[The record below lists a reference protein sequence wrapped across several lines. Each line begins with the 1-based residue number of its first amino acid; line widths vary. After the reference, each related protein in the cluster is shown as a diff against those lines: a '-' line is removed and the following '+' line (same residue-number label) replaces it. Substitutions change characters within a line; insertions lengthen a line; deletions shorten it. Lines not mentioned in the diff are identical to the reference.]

1 MTRECPARHEGGNVM
16 AIVRLG
22 TGSRATGLRLGQLVD
37 LLRSFPAQARLAL
50 GVGGVAW
57 ATAAGIVGLI
67 CFGVSFAQVALSL
80 HVTEVEHRQQNAA
93 EILALDQATRKL
105 LRTVH
110 LMSYGERQPAE
121 VQVSL
126 QNAWPQFV
134 SALATV
140 CDRLDGGA
148 VRAERMRLA
157 CATGSAMRDIL
168 APEIEAFDPPN
179 RLINPS
185 EIGKVIAL
193 VGNFN
198 NLSTGVAHDANA
210 LVGRMVENYRTAL
223 FVLTLSTAG
232 FAGAGLILILL
243 VGRASMRHFEQS
255 RQATAAARQAGEARD
270 MLQET
275 IDALPAGVV
284 LYDQQERLVMFNTAA
299 LAASP
304 LLKRPNI
311 IGITYEEL
319 ARETGKLSEEF
330 GAPLVNTPDEW
341 IERFRS
347 KGARRMRQS
356 VEGRWFEW
364 SEKLTASGR
373 TVGLRVDVTELKIH
387 ELEIERTRDLLQ
399 ETIDTLPAGVVVYDK
414 DERLVMFNKV
424 AASVSACL
432 ALPGAIGKTYAEL
445 AYDDAR
451 LNEAAGIDFGES
463 PEQWIARFR
472 SKGTPHLRQVP
483 DGRWIEWLEKATQ
496 DGGTVGLRVDITEIK
511 THELEIERTR
521 DLLQETINALP
532 AGVVLYDKD
541 ERLVMFNKAAASIAP
556 SLTLPGAVGKTYAE
570 LAYETVR
577 RNEVAGIT
585 SDESPEQWIARFRSK
600 GDRHLRPAPG
610 GRWIEWLEK
619 ATQDGGTVGLRVD
632 VTERKTRELELERAH
647 AEYQSLVDSMS
658 DMVYALDP
666 TGVFTFVSA
675 SSADLLGVPAA
686 QLIGARFGDFVV
698 PEDMDRANTSARA
711 HLQSSDNAV
720 RQLQLRMKRADGAVH
735 HFEFRYRRPPL
746 HDNGNVATVGVM
758 RDISERVEF
767 ARQLEKQMA
776 EVEHA
781 RAEYQALVDSLSDA
795 VYALNV
801 KGVFT
806 FASAAAAEFLGVPAD
821 RLIGTRFL
829 DYVAPDDIDQAAVAG
844 RSLVK
849 SSSRAVHQMQ
859 IRMMTANRAI
869 RHVEVR
875 YRKPVGGVTRGA
887 AQIGVIRDVEDRVQL
902 TRRLDAE
909 MARLR
914 SIVESS
920 GAMIVLVDRTLDV
933 VMINSEFTAV
943 TGLTREDAVGRP
955 LKQVADWPLDAAA
968 LGGWLSGPS
977 GLDRAKPTRFAT
989 QMRDRQGRQRLIAV
1003 TATPVADERGRVN
1016 NIVFLG
1022 VDDTERRE
1030 TEEALFDAERLA
1042 TVGEMAATVAHE
1054 IAQPLQVINVACASM
1069 QDDLAD
1075 TAERG
1080 IALDR
1085 EFVEQKIDRIG
1096 SQVERAGRIIS
1107 ELRAFVRGT
1116 SLEMPGRFDP
1126 AVAVRSAVDLT
1137 QHAVRAAGVALQV
1150 SVASDL
1156 PTLVGHVG
1164 KLEQV
1169 LVNLINNACDA
1180 GGRSIE
1186 VSAATLYRDGAFFV
1200 RISVEDDGPGIAAN
1214 VLPRLFESFVTTK
1227 ARGKGTGLGLRI
1239 CRRIVEE
1246 MGGSIAA
1253 ANRAER
1259 GARFEILL
1267 PEAPAG
1273 E

>member
-1 MTRECPARHEGGNVM
+1 M
-16 AIVRLG
+16 AIVRPSAG
-22 TGSRATGLRLGQLVD
+22 PQAMEPRQLVD
-37 LLRSFPAQARLAL
+37 LIRSVPAQARLAL
-50 GVGGVAW
+50 GVYGVAW

-67 CFGVSFAQVALSL
+67 CFGVSFAQVTLAL
-80 HVTEVEHRQQNAA
+80 HATEVEHRQQNAA
-93 EILALDQATRKL
+93 EVLALDQATRKL
-105 LRTVH
+105 LRTIH

-121 VQVSL
+121 VQVPL
-126 QNAWPQFV
+126 QNAWPQFQ
-134 SALATV
+134 SALTTV
-140 CDRLDGGA
+140 CERPDGEA
-148 VRAERMRLA
+148 VRAERIRLA
-157 CATGSAMRDIL
+157 CSTGAAMRDIL

-179 RLINPS
+179 RLISRS
-185 EIGKVIAL
+185 EVGKAIAL
-193 VGNFN
+193 VGDFN
-198 NLSTGVAHDANA
+198 SLSVEVVHDANA

-232 FAGAGLILILL
+232 FSGAGLILILL
-243 VGRASMRHFEQS
+243 VGRASLRHVEQS

-284 LYDQQERLVMFNTAA
+284 LYDKDERLVMLNTAA
-299 LAASP
+299 ASIAWNLAQPGS
-304 LLKRPNI
+304 
-311 IGITYEEL
+311 IGKTFAEL
-319 ARETGKLSEEF
+319 AHEEAA
-330 GAPLVNTPDEW
+330 GIISDQTPERW
-341 IERFRS
+341 IARFRS
-347 KGARRMRQS
+347 KGTRHLRRVRD
-356 VEGRWFEW
+356 GRWIEW
-364 SEKLTASGR
+364 LEKGTRRGG
-373 TVGLRVDVTELKIH
+373 TVGLRVDVTELK
-387 ELEIERTRDLLQ
+387 
-399 ETIDTLPAGVVVYDK
+399 
-414 DERLVMFNKV
+414 
-424 AASVSACL
+424 
-432 ALPGAIGKTYAEL
+432 
-445 AYDDAR
+445 
-451 LNEAAGIDFGES
+451 
-463 PEQWIARFR
+463 
-472 SKGTPHLRQVP
+472 
-483 DGRWIEWLEKATQ
+483 
-496 DGGTVGLRVDITEIK
+496 
-511 THELEIERTR
+511 
-521 DLLQETINALP
+521 
-532 AGVVLYDKD
+532 
-541 ERLVMFNKAAASIAP
+541 
-556 SLTLPGAVGKTYAE
+556 
-570 LAYETVR
+570 
-577 RNEVAGIT
+577 
-585 SDESPEQWIARFRSK
+585 
-600 GDRHLRPAPG
+600 
-610 GRWIEWLEK
+610 
-619 ATQDGGTVGLRVD
+619 
-632 VTERKTRELELERAH
+632 TRELELERAR

-658 DMVYALDP
+658 DMVYALDAK
-666 TGVFTFVSA
+666 GVFTFASA

-686 QLIGARFGDFVV
+686 LLTGTNFGDLVV
-698 PEDMDRANTSARA
+698 AEDMERANISTRA
-711 HLQSSDNAV
+711 HLQSSDHAV
-720 RQLQLRMKRADGAVH
+720 RQLQLRMKRADGVIR

-746 HDNGNVATVGVM
+746 DATQSVVAVGVM
-758 RDISERVEF
+758 RDVSERVELT
-767 ARQLEKQMA
+767 RQLEKQMA
-776 EVEHA
+776 EAEHA

-801 KGVFT
+801 NGVFT
-806 FASAAAAEFLGVPAD
+806 FVSAAAAELLGVPAA

-829 DYVAPDDIDQAAVAG
+829 DYVAPEDIDQAAVAG
-844 RSLVK
+844 HNLIK
-849 SSSRAVHQMQ
+849 SSSRTVHQAE

-875 YRKPVGGVTRGA
+875 YRMPVGGVTRGA

-902 TRRLDAE
+902 TRRLDE
-909 MARLR
+909 KMARLR

-920 GAMIVLVDRTLDV
+920 GALIVLVDRTLGV

-943 TGLTREDAVGRP
+943 TGLTEEDAVGRP
-955 LKQVADWPLDAAA
+955 LKQVVDWPLEAAV
-968 LGGWLSGPS
+968 LGGWLSGAA
-977 GLDRAKPTRFAT
+977 GLDRAKPTRLT
-989 QMRDRQGRQRLIAV
+989 TRMRDRQGRQRLIAV

-1054 IAQPLQVINVACASM
+1054 IAQPLQVINVAYASM

-1075 TAERG
+1075 TAARG

-1137 QHAVRAAGVALQV
+1137 QHSIRLAGIALQV
-1150 SVASDL
+1150 SLAGDL

-1186 VSAATLYRDGAFFV
+1186 VSAAALYRDGALFV
-1200 RISVEDDGPGIAAN
+1200 RITVEDDGPGIAAN
-1214 VLPRLFESFVTTK
+1214 VLPRLFDSFVTTK
-1227 ARGKGTGLGLRI
+1227 AQGKGTGLGLRI

-1253 ANRAER
+1253 ANCAER

>member
-1 MTRECPARHEGGNVM
+1 MR
-16 AIVRLG
+16 
-22 TGSRATGLRLGQLVD
+22 QLVD
-37 LLRSFPAQARLAL
+37 LIRSFPAQTRLAL

-67 CFGVSFAQVALSL
+67 CCAVSFALVALSL
-80 HVTEVEHRQQNAA
+80 HATEVEHRQQNAT
-93 EILALDQATRKL
+93 EVLALDQATRKL

-121 VQVSL
+121 VQIPL
-126 QNAWPQFV
+126 QNAWPQFK

-140 CDRLDGGA
+140 CERLDGGA
-148 VRAERMRLA
+148 MRPERMRLA
-157 CATGSAMRDIL
+157 CTTGSAMRDIL

-179 RLINPS
+179 RLIS
-185 EIGKVIAL
+185 HAEFGKVIAL

-210 LVGRMVENYRTAL
+210 LVRRMVENYRTAL

-451 LNEAAGIDFGES
+451 LNEAAGIAAGES

-472 SKGTPHLRQVP
+472 SKGTPHLR
-483 DGRWIEWLEKATQ
+483 L
-496 DGGTVGLRVDITEIK
+496 
-511 THELEIERTR
+511 
-521 DLLQETINALP
+521 
-532 AGVVLYDKD
+532 
-541 ERLVMFNKAAASIAP
+541 
-556 SLTLPGAVGKTYAE
+556 
-570 LAYETVR
+570 
-577 RNEVAGIT
+577 
-585 SDESPEQWIARFRSK
+585 
-600 GDRHLRPAPG
+600 APG

-619 ATQDGGTVGLRVD
+619 STSSGGTVGLRVD
-632 VTERKTRELELERAH
+632 VTELKTRELELERAR
-647 AEYQSLVDSMS
+647 AEYQALVDSMS
-658 DMVYALDP
+658 DMVYALNSK
-666 TGVFTFVSA
+666 GVFTFVSEA
-675 SSADLLGVPAA
+675 AAELLGVPAA
-686 QLIGARFGDFVV
+686 RLIGA
-698 PEDMDRANTSARA
+698 
-711 HLQSSDNAV
+711 
-720 RQLQLRMKRADGAVH
+720 
-735 HFEFRYRRPPL
+735 
-746 HDNGNVATVGVM
+746 
-758 RDISERVEF
+758 
-767 ARQLEKQMA
+767 
-776 EVEHA
+776 
-781 RAEYQALVDSLSDA
+781 
-795 VYALNV
+795 
-801 KGVFT
+801 
-806 FASAAAAEFLGVPAD
+806 
-821 RLIGTRFL
+821 RFL
-829 DYVAPDDIDQAAVAG
+829 DYVASEDIDQAAVAG
-844 RSLVK
+844 RALVR
-849 SSSRAVHQMQ
+849 SSSRAVHQVQ
-859 IRMMTANRAI
+859 IRMMTSTRAT

-875 YRKPVGGVTRGA
+875 YRKPVSGATRDVV
-887 AQIGVIRDVEDRVQL
+887 QIGVIRDVSERVELARRLESQMAAVERARGDYQSLVDSLSDMVHTVDAKSAIVTFASAASTEVLGWSPSQLIGTNALDHVVTDDLEHVVAETQAALADEQGRVRQFQYRARTASGAERHVEVRTRRMLDADGRAVVAGVMHDVEDRVQL
-902 TRRLDAE
+902 ARRLDAE

-920 GAMIVLVDRTLDV
+920 GAMIVLVDRTLDI

-943 TGLTREDAVGRP
+943 TGLTREDAVGRL
-955 LKQVADWPLDAAA
+955 LKQVVDWPLDAAA
-968 LGGWLSGPS
+968 LGGWLSSPS

-1186 VSAATLYRDGAFFV
+1186 VSAAALYRDGAFFV
-1200 RISVEDDGPGIAAN
+1200 RISVEDDGLGIAAN